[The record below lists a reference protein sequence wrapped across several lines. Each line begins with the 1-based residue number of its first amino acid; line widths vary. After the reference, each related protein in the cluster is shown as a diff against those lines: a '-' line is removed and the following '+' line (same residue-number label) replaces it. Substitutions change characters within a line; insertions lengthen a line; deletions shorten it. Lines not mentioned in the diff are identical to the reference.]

1 MAALA
6 ALAAATCSANEVD
19 IRLDRVSLY
28 ELVRLV
34 LGELLHE
41 PYVVEGAV
49 IGVEDVATVD
59 ARRIEPATAR
69 QMLENLLKARGFA
82 LEAHAG
88 VTVVKRADKRADK
101 ERLWIYRPK
110 YRSVS
115 YLQGAARSFVLNGR
129 FAGMAPSI
137 SAGQAAGA
145 NAQAPAV
152 GGDQGRGGAQSA
164 VSSLVP
170 AQGAVLASQDVL
182 VFEGTDADVAKLERL
197 VTELDRPTREVVV
210 KAYVLEVGSNASDGS
225 GVSLAV
231 NLLGGRLS
239 VSTASAAAPSSVTL
253 RFGGVEAAYA
263 VLRSDARFRVLSS
276 PTLRIKNGE
285 RGRLTVGSEVPVL
298 GAVSVSSTGQPVQS
312 VEYRSSGV
320 ILDLKAEILEGAV
333 GLVVQQQV
341 STFVA
346 TTTGV
351 NASPTLLKRELTTT
365 LSMKSGEVVVMG
377 GLEDGRASE
386 SGSGPSGFFS
396 FLGMRLREDSRSE
409 LILLLEATAMDDS

>member
-1 MAALA
+1 MA

-41 PYVVEGAV
+41 PYVVDGAV
-49 IGVEDVATVD
+49 ISAEEVASVD

-69 QMLENLLKARGFA
+69 ELLEKLLKVRGFV
-82 LEAHAG
+82 LDAHAG
-88 VTVVKRADKRADK
+88 VTVVKRAEKRADK
-101 ERLWIYRPK
+101 DRLWIYRPK

-129 FAGMAPSI
+129 FAGMAPGI
-137 SAGQAAGA
+137 SAGQAGSA
-145 NAQAPAV
+145 NVQAPAV
-152 GGDQGRGGAQSA
+152 AGDQARGAAQSA
-164 VSSLVP
+164 VSSVVP

-182 VFEGTDADVAKLERL
+182 VFEGSEAEVSKLERL
-197 VTELDRPTREVVV
+197 VIELDRPTREVVV
-210 KAYVLEVGSNASDGS
+210 KAYVLEVGSTASDGS

-239 VSTASAAAPSSVTL
+239 ASTSSAALPNSVSL
-253 RFGGVEAAYA
+253 RVGGVEAAYA
-263 VLRSDARFRVLSS
+263 VLRSDARFKVLSS

-351 NASPTLLKRELTTT
+351 NASPTLLKRELTTS
-365 LSMKSGEVVVMG
+365 LSMKTGEVVVMG
-377 GLEDGRASE
+377 GLEDGRSSE
-386 SGSGPSGFFS
+386 SATGPSGLFS
-396 FLGMRLREDSRSE
+396 FLGMRLREDARSE
-409 LILLLEATAMDDS
+409 LILLLEARPVDDT